1 MINLRNFKNIFNVPE
16 LRKKIAFTLGVLVVY
31 RLGSYI
37 PVIGVDVN
45 KLHDFMQ
52 QSTKLSGLLSY

>member
-52 QSTKLSGLLSY
+52 Q